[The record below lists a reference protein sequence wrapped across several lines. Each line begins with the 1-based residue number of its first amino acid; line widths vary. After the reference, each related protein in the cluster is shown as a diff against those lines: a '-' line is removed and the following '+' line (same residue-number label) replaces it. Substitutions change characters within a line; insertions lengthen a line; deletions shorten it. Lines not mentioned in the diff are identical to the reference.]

1 MRPVVINGKFLAQR
15 MTGVQRVAHE
25 LVRALDQE
33 LGRRPA
39 GDRPQVLLL
48 HPDSGIAPALDHIS
62 CRATPAPLGRLHLWE
77 QWTLPRAAKGGLLLN
92 LAGSAPALGRR
103 QICMLHDAAVFDWPQ
118 AYTRAFV
125 GWYRYLFGRL
135 AGRARVILTPSAF
148 SRGRLQGHLPALRKR
163 PGSDCQ
169 VLPLAAEHM
178 DRIAADSAWLNGTG
192 LAQRPFL
199 LAVAS
204 ENPSKNLAGLLQ
216 AFAQWPGR
224 AGHLLVL
231 AGGANP
237 EVFRSDRP
245 PVADEANVRRLGP
258 VSDAQLKALYGAAK
272 AFVQPSWY
280 EGFGLPPL
288 EAMRCGC
295 PVLSSNQASLPEVCG
310 EAAAYFDPHAA
321 PSGPG
326 GFGPALDRL
335 LADPAAA
342 EKARARA
349 AQFSWA
355 ASGQQ
360 LLALLERA
368 ASEPG

>member
-15 MTGVQRVAHE
+15 VTGVQRVAHE

-39 GDRPQVLLL
+39 AERPSVLLL
-48 HPDSGIAPALDHIS
+48 HPDSGTAPALDHIS
-62 CRATPAPLGRLHLWE
+62 CRASPAPLGRLHLWE

-103 QICMLHDAAVFDWPQ
+103 QICMLHDAAVFDWPR

-125 GWYRYLFGRL
+125 AWYRFLFRRL
-135 AGRARVILTPSAF
+135 AGRARKILTPSAF
-148 SRGRLQGHLPALRKR
+148 SQSRLQVHLPALRTR

-178 DRIAADSAWLNGTG
+178 DRIAADSAWLHETG

-204 ENPSKNLAGLLQ
+204 ENPSKNLSGLLQ

-224 AGHLLVL
+224 SGHLLVL
-231 AGGANP
+231 AGGSNP
-237 EVFRSDRP
+237 EVFRPDGP
-245 PVADEANVRRLGP
+245 QVADEANVRRLGP

-295 PVLSSNQASLPEVCG
+295 PVLSANQASLPEVCG
-310 EAAAYFDPHAA
+310 EAAAYFDPHRDPSDPQGFSAA
-321 PSGPG
+321 
-326 GFGPALDRL
+326 LERL

-342 EKARARA
+342 TKSRARA

-355 ASGQQ
+355 ASGRQ
-360 LLALLERA
+360 LLDLLL
-368 ASEPG
+368 SESQAGD